1 MFTLRR
7 CMCQIYFYI
16 NYWLCLGNLFYFILY
31 LFGKKTKLDVFECNQ
46 ISYFRRNRDY
56 LNISLF
62 DDFFILFCENVT
74 YF

>member
-31 LFGKKTKLDVFECNQ
+31 LFGKKTKLDVFERNQ

-62 DDFFILFCENVT
+62 DDFFISFCENVT